1 MEIIMDIN
9 ETDVVDM
16 LNIQHRV
23 EQLMKEG
30 KESPI
35 RGWSARDIQDTVNS
49 EWRDEKAGE
58 YAFKYI
64 AYNYS
69 TAKQGEIK

>member
-1 MEIIMDIN
+1 MLI
-9 ETDVVDM
+9 DM

-23 EQLMKEG
+23 EELMQEG
-30 KESPI
+30 KESKL
-35 RGWSARDIQDTVNS
+35 RGWSARDISDRITS
-49 EWRDEKAGE
+49 EQGEEAGQ

-69 TAKQGEIK
+69 TAKSNVGLKGETL

>member
-1 MEIIMDIN
+1 
-9 ETDVVDM
+9 
-16 LNIQHRV
+16 
-23 EQLMKEG
+23 MKEG

-35 RGWSARDIQDTVNS
+35 RGWSARDIQDTVTS

>member
-1 MEIIMDIN
+1 MEQDII
-9 ETDVVDM
+9 DM

-23 EQLMKEG
+23 DQLMQEG
-30 KESPI
+30 KESKL
-35 RGWSARDIQDTVNS
+35 RGWSAREISERITS

-69 TAKQGEIK
+69 TAKSNLGQ

>member
-1 MEIIMDIN
+1 MDIN

-23 EQLMKEG
+23 EQLMK
-30 KESPI
+30 SPI
-35 RGWSARDIQDTVNS
+35 RGWSARDIQDTVTS

>member
-1 MEIIMDIN
+1 M
-9 ETDVVDM
+9 ETDIIDM

-23 EQLMKEG
+23 EELMQEG
-30 KESPI
+30 KESKL
-35 RGWSARDIQDTVNS
+35 RGWSAREIS
-49 EWRDEKAGE
+49 ERITSERGEKAGE

-69 TAKQGEIK
+69 TAKSDVGLKGETL

>member
-1 MEIIMDIN
+1 MEQDII
-9 ETDVVDM
+9 DM

-23 EQLMKEG
+23 DQLMQEG
-30 KESPI
+30 KESKL
-35 RGWSARDIQDTVNS
+35 RGWSAREISERITS

-69 TAKQGEIK
+69 TAKSDVGHKKGD

>member
-1 MEIIMDIN
+1 MEEEII
-9 ETDVVDM
+9 DM

-23 EQLMKEG
+23 DQLMQEG
-30 KESPI
+30 KESKL
-35 RGWSARDIQDTVNS
+35 RGWSAREISERITS

-69 TAKQGEIK
+69 TAKSNRGQ

>member
-1 MEIIMDIN
+1 MEQDII
-9 ETDVVDM
+9 DM

-23 EQLMKEG
+23 DQLMQEG
-30 KESPI
+30 KASKL
-35 RGWSARDIQDTVNS
+35 RGWSAKEISERITS

-69 TAKQGEIK
+69 TAKSNLGQ